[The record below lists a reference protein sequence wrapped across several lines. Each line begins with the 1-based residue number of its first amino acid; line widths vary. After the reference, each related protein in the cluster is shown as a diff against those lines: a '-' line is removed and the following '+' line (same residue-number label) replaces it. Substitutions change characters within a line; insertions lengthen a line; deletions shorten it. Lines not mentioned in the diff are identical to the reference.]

1 MHHQC
6 SSLLRN
12 ESAKQ
17 SLHNLLYEKK
27 KYYYNKRNIN
37 KTEKSFCVR
46 VYIFKIRFPFF
57 PPDVSAGV
65 GWSRLNT

>member
-6 SSLLRN
+6 SSLLKIILRN

-17 SLHNLLYEKK
+17 SLHKLLYDQK

-46 VYIFKIRFPFF
+46 VYLRFDFPFF
-57 PPDVSAGV
+57 PPDVS
-65 GWSRLNT
+65 